1 MNVKHDKQAILE
13 QGERILRKQG
23 YHNTGINQILKECK
37 IPKGS
42 FYNFFNSKEEFGLEV
57 LKLYGDNN
65 LAMMAQFLEVLEES
79 PLQRLKNFYQG
90 FFQEGQAEGYQY
102 GCLVNNFTLEIGGQ
116 NETLRQMLDKQYNR
130 FLTMVVECLKEAQ
143 AQGEIRVDYT
153 ADELGEYIHGHFMG
167 VLNRL
172 KSSKDPRAFDIFYA
186 ITFDF
191 LTQK

>member
-1 MNVKHDKQAILE
+1 MNIKHDKQAILE
-13 QGERILRKQG
+13 QGEQILRKQG

-42 FYNFFNSKEEFGLEV
+42 FYNFFKSKEAFGLEV

-65 LAMMAQFLEVLEES
+65 LAMMAQFLEPKSQS
-79 PLQRLKNFYQG
+79 PLQRLKKFYQG
-90 FFQEGQAEGYQY
+90 FFQANQTEGYQY

-130 FLTMVVECLKEAQ
+130 FLTMVTRCLEEAQ
-143 AQGEIRVDYT
+143 AQGEVRSDYS
-153 ADELGEYIHGHFMG
+153 AEELSEYIHGHFMG

-172 KSSKDPRAFDIFYA
+172 KSSKDPKTFDVFYA

>member
-1 MNVKHDKQAILE
+1 MNIKHDKQAILE
-13 QGERILRKQG
+13 QGEQILRKQG

-65 LAMMAQFLEVLEES
+65 LAMMAQFLESEEQS
-79 PLQRLKNFYQG
+79 PLKRLKNFYEG
-90 FFQEGQAEGYQY
+90 FFQANQSEGFRY
-102 GCLVNNFTLEIGGQ
+102 GCLVNNFTSEIGGQ
-116 NETLRQMLDKQYNR
+116 NETLRQMLDRQYNR
-130 FLTMVVECLKEAQ
+130 FLEMVINCLQEAQ
-143 AQGEIRVDYT
+143 ALGEVRTDYP
-153 ADELGEYIHGHFMG
+153 ADELGEYVHGHFMG

-172 KSSKDPRAFDIFYA
+172 KSAKNSRTFDIFYA

-191 LTQK
+191 LTKK